1 MRAGP
6 LDAGLH
12 VQAGRKSR
20 TKGRET
26 VSVANASLRPE
37 TSAISSAAAP
47 FAEDAATALTARM
60 ELVPTSGWHVRARVI
75 MGSATFFDAFNALSI
90 AFVLPI
96 LVPLWHI
103 TPPQIGLMI
112 AASYVGQL
120 LGALAFSWA
129 AERYGR
135 IPCAAAATAI
145 FAVMSLV
152 CAAAWSF
159 NVLLVCRFI
168 QGIGVGGE
176 MPVAAVYISELSK
189 ARGRGRFFL
198 LYEMI
203 FPIGLMVTGQ
213 VAAVLVPLFGWKT
226 MFLIGGLPGLL
237 IALLLLRL
245 PESPRWLIGKGRF
258 AAAEAVVAQLEAAS
272 GKTGAAAAV
281 AAVASPAATLPQRP
295 VPPRTRGTWSELL
308 SPAYRGRT
316 LIVWALWAS
325 AFLIANSLNNWM
337 PTLYTTVYHLG
348 VPDALRAASMTN
360 VAQVVLLLLCA
371 VVIDRTGRKRW
382 MMGAFGLGAVL
393 LGILA
398 IAGTA
403 HVSWVIVLATLG
415 YGLIGSVNAV
425 VYLYTPEIYPTRMR
439 AIGTGVATS
448 WLRVASAI
456 GPSLIG
462 FMLGEGGVDSVF
474 LMFAGVAVL
483 GLIASTQMIETR
495 NLRLEDIAR

>member
-1 MRAGP
+1 M
-6 LDAGLH
+6 
-12 VQAGRKSR
+12 
-20 TKGRET
+20 
-26 VSVANASLRPE
+26 VSPSP
-37 TSAISSAAAP
+37 P
-47 FAEDAATALTARM
+47 FVPEDAAAALTARM
-60 ELVPTSGWHVRARVI
+60 EAVPTSDWHIRARVI

-103 TPPQIGLMI
+103 AAPQIGLMI

-120 LGALAFSWA
+120 VGALAFSWA

-145 FAVMSLV
+145 FAVMSLA

-159 NVLLVCRFI
+159 DVLLVCRFI

-176 MPVAAVYISELSK
+176 MPVAAVYISELSR

-213 VAAVLVPLFGWKT
+213 VAALLVPLLGWKT

-237 IALLLLRL
+237 IAFLLLRL

-258 AAAEAVVAQLEAAS
+258 AEAEAVVAHLEASAR
-272 GKTGAAAAV
+272 KTGAV
-281 AAVASPAATLPQRP
+281 APAALPATALPERSP
-295 VPPRTRGTWSELL
+295 VAPKARGSWSELL
-308 SPAYRGRT
+308 SPVYRSRT
-316 LIVWALWAS
+316 LIVWTLWAS

-348 VPDALRAASMTN
+348 VPEALRAASMTN
-360 VAQVVLLLLCA
+360 VAQVALLLLCA
-371 VVIDRTGRKRW
+371 MVIDRTGRKYW
-382 MMGAFGLGAVL
+382 MMGAFGLGGVL

-398 IAGTA
+398 FGGTE
-403 HVSWVIVLATLG
+403 HVSWVIVLSTLS
-415 YGLIGSVNAV
+415 YGLIGSINAV

-448 WLRVASAI
+448 WLRIASAI
-456 GPSLIG
+456 GPWLIG
-462 FMLGEGGVDSVF
+462 FMLSKGGVDSVF

-483 GLIASTQMIETR
+483 GLLASTRMIETR